1 MNNSKQMSAR
11 ERINTLL
18 DDNSFVEIG
27 ALVSARNT
35 DFNMKEKEVPSDGV
49 VTGYG
54 TVDDSLVY
62 VYSQDASVLGG
73 SIGEMNARKI
83 SKVYELAMKVGVPVV
98 GFIDCAGMRLQEATD
113 ALDAFGN
120 LYSMQTMAS
129 GVIPQ
134 LTAVFGTCGGG
145 AALIPAMT
153 DFTFMTEDGGRLF
166 VNTPNALEGNEI
178 SKCDTAAAKYQ
189 AQAGLVDVLGE
200 DEGEVIEKIRQLLT
214 LLPANNDDSAVYE
227 IGSDD
232 LNRENPA
239 LSGVLDTAYILNDIS
254 DDHVFFETKG
264 MYAKDMVTG
273 FIRLNGQTVGAV
285 ANRTEILDENGE
297 VSEKMDAV
305 LSSAG
310 ARKAADFVKFCDA
323 FNIPVLTLV
332 NVEGYKA
339 TKHEERTIAKASA
352 ALAHAYAQATVPKVS
367 IIVGNAFG
375 SAYLAMNSRHI
386 GADMVYA
393 YPQAKVGMM
402 EAEAA
407 VKIIYADEIKASGD
421 ALKLIAEKAAE
432 YEALQTSPVSAA
444 KRGYVDDII
453 EPAATRKRAIAA
465 FEMLYTKREDR
476 PFKKHG
482 TI

>member
-35 DFNMKEKEVPSDGV
+35 DFNMREKEVPSDGV

-54 TVDDSLVY
+54 TVNDSLVY

-73 SIGEMNARKI
+73 SIGEMNAKKI
-83 SKVYELAMKVGVPVV
+83 LKVYELAMKVGVPVV

-153 DFTFMTEDGGRLF
+153 DFTFMTKDGGRLF

-178 SKCDTAAAKYQ
+178 SKCDTAAAEYQ
-189 AQAGLVDVLGE
+189 AQAGFVDVLGE
-200 DEGEVIEKIRQLLT
+200 DEAEVIEKIRQLLMF
-214 LLPANNDDSAVYE
+214 LPANNDDNALCE
-227 IGSDD
+227 MESDD

-239 LSGVLDTAYILNDIS
+239 LSEVLDTAYILKDIS
-254 DDHVFFETKG
+254 DDHEFFETKA
-264 MYAKDMVTG
+264 MYAKEMVTG

-297 VSEKMDAV
+297 TAEKMDAV
-305 LSSAG
+305 LSTAG

-339 TKHEERTIAKASA
+339 TKHEERTIAKAGA

-393 YPQAKVGMM
+393 YPQAKIGMM

-421 ALKLIAEKAAE
+421 ALKLIAEKTAE